1 MSAISETSRAAR
13 ALSGALEPFTGQ
25 VYFSPECHAGYEA
38 LGFGPSS
45 AEVGGVQMP
54 EIVAYFTS
62 RGSVMGQVPGEVVAA
77 AFGVFNP
84 EIVVPS
90 VTTGWTITDAP
101 TVEAARTDGAVE
113 QLRRVLGDAPVGLDV
128 AVDLLRRATDGLEPA
143 GKPLF
148 AGLCA
153 QGVPDDPL
161 AAAWRMGD
169 MLREYRGDAHVAVWT
184 AAGFDACEIGMLT
197 ELYWGLPT
205 RSYARTRG
213 WSDAS
218 FDAAEARLVERG
230 LLADGA
236 LTEAGRTERE
246 AIEVATDE
254 AGAPYLRALGDD
266 VTTLVEILTPWS
278 AAIREAKGYP
288 AAGPVELAE
297 AARR

>member
-1 MSAISETSRAAR
+1 MSQPSDTSRAAR
-13 ALSGALEPFTGQ
+13 ALSGALEPVTGQ

-38 LGFGPSS
+38 LGFGPST

-54 EIVAYFTS
+54 EIAAYFTS

-77 AFGVFNP
+77 AFGVFKA
-84 EIVVPS
+84 EVVVPS
-90 VTTGWTITDAP
+90 VAAGWALTDAP
-101 TVEAARTDGAVE
+101 TIEAARTDGAVA
-113 QLRRVLGDAPVGLDV
+113 QLRRVLGDDPDGLST
-128 AVDLLRRATDGLEPA
+128 AVELLRRATDDLEPA
-143 GKPLF
+143 GKPLY
-148 AGLCA
+148 AGLRS

-213 WSDAS
+213 WTDAD
-218 FDAAEARLVERG
+218 FDAAEERLTARG
-230 LLADGA
+230 LLADAA
-236 LTEAGRTERE
+236 LTDAGRTERE

-254 AGAPYLRALGDD
+254 ACAPYLRALGDD
-266 VTTLVEILTPWS
+266 VDTLVDILAPWS
-278 AAIREAKGYP
+278 AAIRDAKGYP

>member
-1 MSAISETSRAAR
+1 MTALSETSRTAR

-25 VYFSPECHAGYEA
+25 VYFSPECHAAYEA
-38 LGFGPSS
+38 LGFGPST

-54 EIVAYFTS
+54 EIAAYFTS

-77 AFGVFNP
+77 AFGVFKAAV
-84 EIVVPS
+84 VVPS
-90 VTTGWTITDAP
+90 VATGWGITDAP
-101 TVEAARTDGAVE
+101 TVESARTDGAVA
-113 QLRRVLGDAPVGLDV
+113 QLRRVLGDSPDGLDT
-128 AVDLLRRATDGLEPA
+128 AVSLLRRATDDLEPA

-148 AGLCA
+148 AGLRS
-153 QGVPDDPL
+153 QGVPDAPL
-161 AAAWRMGD
+161 AAAWRLGD

-197 ELYWGLPT
+197 ELYWGLPA

-213 WSDAS
+213 WSDQD
-218 FDAAEARLVERG
+218 FDAAGSRLAERG

-236 LTEAGRTERE
+236 LTAAGRTERE

-254 AGAPYLRALGDD
+254 AGTPYLDALGDD
-266 VTTLVEILTPWS
+266 VSTLVGLLTPWS
-278 AAIREAKGYP
+278 DAIREAKGYP